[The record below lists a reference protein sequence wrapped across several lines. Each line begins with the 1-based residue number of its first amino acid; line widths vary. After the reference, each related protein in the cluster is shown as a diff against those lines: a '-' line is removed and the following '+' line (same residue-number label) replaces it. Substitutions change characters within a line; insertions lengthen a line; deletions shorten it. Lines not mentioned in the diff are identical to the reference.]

1 MTKHLARTR
10 HAGPHA
16 LGGTPR
22 SVASTRWIVSDAEA
36 GARVDAWLA
45 RRGEVGSRAR
55 AREWIERGK
64 VFLNGREVTFDRGG
78 DRVRAGDEVT
88 VWVDRPGSS
97 RPRSR
102 DLVTRRGSLRIVFDD
117 SRLIVVDK
125 PAGLLVEPLPG
136 DRSEVTLRDL
146 LADRM
151 GEGGA
156 LVVHRIDRDTSG
168 LVLFARDE
176 RAQVAL
182 KRQFERRTVERVYL
196 AVVNGRVQ
204 QAESTWTDAL
214 VWDKARL
221 VQRRARPDD
230 EGAREAV
237 ASCKV
242 VERFGQATLVEVR
255 LVTGKR
261 NQIRIQAALRH
272 HPLVGERIYRSR
284 VSSEGRSPSYAP
296 FATSGKLTSEVRRPP
311 HAPRAAAG
319 KPRSDVGSSQPQVEF
334 PRQALHAARLV
345 FRHPETGARVEFQA
359 PLPDDLRQLIAR
371 LRKK

>member
-1 MTKHLARTR
+1 
-10 HAGPHA
+10 
-16 LGGTPR
+16 
-22 SVASTRWIVSDAEA
+22 VASTRWIVSDDEA
-36 GARVDAWLA
+36 GARIDAWLA
-45 RRGEVGSRAR
+45 RRREVGSRAR

-64 VFLNGREVTFDRGG
+64 VFLNTREVTFDRGG
-78 DRVRAGDEVT
+78 ERVRAGDEIA

-102 DLVTRRGSLRIVFDD
+102 ALVTRRGSLRILFDD
-117 SRLIVVDK
+117 ERLIVVDK

-146 LADRM
+146 VADRV
-151 GEGGA
+151 GGGDA

-168 LVLFARDE
+168 LVVFARDE
-176 RAQVAL
+176 RAQLAL
-182 KRQFERRTVERVYL
+182 KRQFERRTAERVYL
-196 AVVNGRVQ
+196 AVLCGRVP
-204 QAESTWTDAL
+204 QAEGTWTDAL

-230 EGAREAV
+230 QRAKEAV

-242 VERFGQATLVEVR
+242 VERFDNATLVEVR

-284 VSSEGRSPSYAP
+284 
-296 FATSGKLTSEVRRPP
+296 TSSEVRSPKSEVRPSTRSIVAGP
-311 HAPRAAAG
+311 PARQPRWGARGEPAG
-319 KPRSDVGSSQPQVEF
+319 SRGPKSEVEF

-345 FRHPETGARVEFQA
+345 FRHPETGARVEFEA
-359 PLPDDLRQLIAR
+359 PLPADLRQLIAR
-371 LRKK
+371 LRRKP